1 MSSQSAKYDAASA
14 TIFSTRTGGL
24 PITSVGTNSPGPRV
38 SSSATF
44 IIALT
49 SPTSMT
55 ITATN
60 AFTDGN
66 WASSNKLVLTGGPN
80 VLTYP
85 STGGTAYNLLY
96 VPLIYTKTN
105 SDVLTVTIP
114 TAPGGLNSGNFSNVT
129 GIVIDAFQTAD
140 SLYIALNHSNSDLT
154 IASGTT
160 FTLSAAGGG
169 VTGSPVGVS
178 NLSKLT
184 GTFSVGNP
192 GPGTINILTRHISLG
207 SGVTSAT
214 ITGSSLTINSTS
226 ANVTQPGR
234 GYSIGDSFVFPASVF
249 GVDLKTKPNF
259 NITALVTATTDTTGI
274 QTLSISTPLDTI
286 RPANVL
292 LQGNKDYGFGIR
304 DASDITRALKERI
317 IYNEKRAGSPIN
329 SGKGGS
335 LVFGRP
341 GVNPGSENNIPAGN
355 AEMLWIPQGNQYRL
369 SYLFGKLKCGAGSAG
384 AFNLNGPLQQ
394 S

>member
-38 SSSATF
+38 SSSAAFT
-44 IIALT
+44 IALA
-49 SPTSMT
+49 SATSMT
-55 ITATN
+55 ITATG
-60 AFTDGN
+60 AFSDAN
-66 WASSNKLVLTGGPN
+66 WATSNKLVLTGGPN

-85 STGGTAYNLLY
+85 TTGGTAYSLLY
-96 VPLIYTKTN
+96 VPLIYNKTSN
-105 SDVLTVTIP
+105 DVLTVTIP
-114 TAPGGLNSGNFSNVT
+114 TAPGSLTSGNFTNVAS
-129 GIVIDAFQTAD
+129 IVIDAFQGGD
-140 SLYIALNHSNSDLT
+140 PLYITLNHSNPDLT
-154 IASGTT
+154 IAPGTT
-160 FTLSAAGGG
+160 FTLSAAAGG
-169 VTGSPVGVS
+169 VTGSASGVS

-184 GTFSVGNP
+184 ATFSVGSS
-192 GPGTINILTRHISLG
+192 GPGFFNLVTRHISIG
-207 SGVTSAT
+207 ATSST

-226 ANVTQPGR
+226 AIVTQPGS
-234 GYSIGDSFVFPASVF
+234 GYSVGDSFVFSASVF

-274 QTLSISTPLDTI
+274 QTLSISTPLDTNI
-286 RPANVL
+286 PANVL
-292 LQGNKDYGFGIR
+292 LQGNKDYGFGFR

-384 AFNLNGPLQQ
+384 AFNLNGPIQQ